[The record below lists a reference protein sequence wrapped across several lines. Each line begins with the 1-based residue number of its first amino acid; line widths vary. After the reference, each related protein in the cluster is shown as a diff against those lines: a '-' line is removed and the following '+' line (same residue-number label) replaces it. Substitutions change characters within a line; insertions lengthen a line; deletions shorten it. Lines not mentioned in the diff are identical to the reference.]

1 MSGTDLLRDVEQFL
15 YREARLADDGE
26 YDAWEELWADD
37 AIYWVPA
44 GGDDIDPGR
53 QMSIIFDNRSRLGL
67 RVKQLK
73 TGKRHSQ
80 NPRSRTRRMV
90 SNVEVL
96 AADPDAPDGEIV
108 VGANFVVYESRP
120 RGTRTWAGRY
130 QYRLRRTGA
139 GWRIARKD
147 VFLVDN
153 DRPLPTMAFLI

>member
-1 MSGTDLLRDVEQFL
+1 MTDANLLREVEQFL
-15 YREARLADDGE
+15 YREARLADDAD

-44 GGDDIDPGR
+44 GGDDIDPSR

-80 NPRSRTRRMV
+80 TPRSRTRRVV
-90 SNVEVL
+90 SNIELLEAEPHAPGGEV
-96 AADPDAPDGEIV
+96 V
-108 VGANFVVYESRP
+108 VSANFVVYESRP

-130 QYRLRRTGA
+130 EYRLRRTGN

-153 DRPLPTMAFLI
+153 DRPLSTMAFLV